1 MTDTSRDTNDVGH
14 QGTGRLGGPG
24 GSAVPVGRLVLAAG
38 VVSLVLGIVIL
49 VWPDATLVVLAVLFG
64 LHLVVVGVRRVVV
77 ATRSSAMEGWLRALL
92 GVSGVLILVLGL
104 VCVRNPFTSVAVIAV
119 LVSLGWFIE
128 GVSDLITAVTRPEGF
143 SWLYAI
149 GGVLS
154 VVGAAVIL
162 YWPSLTLTIL
172 LQVGGWLLI
181 FMGVAEVASQWAAR
195 RADVKAA

>member
-1 MTDTSRDTNDVGH
+1 MT
-14 QGTGRLGGPG
+14 
-24 GSAVPVGRLVLAAG
+24 VGRLAMAAG
-38 VVSLVLGIVIL
+38 VVSLVLGVVIL

-64 LHLVVVGVRRVVV
+64 LHLVVVGIRRVVV
-77 ATRSSAMEGWLRALL
+77 ATRSSTMEGWLRALL

-181 FMGVAEVASQWAAR
+181 FMGVAEVASQWAGR
-195 RADVKAA
+195 RADAKAA

>member
-14 QGTGRLGGPG
+14 QGAVRPRRTGGP
-24 GSAVPVGRLVLAAG
+24 AVPVGPLALVAG
-38 VVSLVLGIVIL
+38 VASLVMGIVIL

-64 LHLVVVGVRRVVV
+64 LQLVVVGARRVVV
-77 ATRSSAMEGWLRALL
+77 SARSAGMEGWLRALL

-104 VCVRNPFTSVAVIAV
+104 VCLRNPFTSVAVIAV

-154 VVGAAVIL
+154 VVGAGVIL
-162 YWPSLTLTIL
+162 YWPSLTLTTL
-172 LQVGGWLLI
+172 LRVGGWLLI
-181 FMGVAEVASQWAAR
+181 FMGVAQVASQWANR
-195 RADVKAA
+195 PADVRPS